1 MTAREAR
8 PGFGLL
14 AILLAA
20 VGIAP
25 LLSYGLNATSDLV
38 IRDLGISESQF
49 GLLATVCFGCA
60 AIGNL
65 AFGKFSDAQPDARL
79 MLIIFGTAALA
90 MGLAAVDAGYALLL
104 AASGIAGF
112 AQSFPN
118 GVTNRILAQR
128 VPSAWRIGWTGI
140 KQSGVQVSQLV
151 GSLAFPLLAA
161 FIGWQGASL
170 AGAVV
175 ATGLALLAL
184 RILKSAPLLA
194 APAPGKS
201 SRSGTE
207 NSEPAAGAA
216 ASTRFIIYALSLFG
230 FINGVGVQAT
240 NVYLALF
247 AVRELDFSLVAGG
260 LTAAVAGIVGVS
272 ARVGWGQMMSR
283 GVAAPKLLLLLAL
296 LATGGGTSFLLAQQ
310 LHSPILLWVAVAL
323 HGASALGVSVVLMAA
338 LLRVV
343 PASRLGS
350 SSGLVSAGQFGGF
363 TVGPLAMGLL
373 VGSPGGFTAGWIC
386 VIGVYLCC
394 TLLGVFL
401 VLRSARRR

>member
-1 MTAREAR
+1 MKVKEAR

-14 AILLAA
+14 SILLAA

-25 LLSYGLNATSDLV
+25 LLNYGLSATSDLV
-38 IRDLGISESQF
+38 IRDLGLSESQF
-49 GLLATVCFGCA
+49 GLLATACFGCA
-60 AIGNL
+60 AIGNV
-65 AFGKFSDAQPDARL
+65 AFGKFSDRQPDSRL

-90 MGLAAVDAGYALLL
+90 MALAAVDAGYVMLLV
-104 AASGIAGF
+104 ASGIAGF

-128 VPSAWRIGWTGI
+128 VPSAQRITWTGI

-151 GSLAFPLLAA
+151 GSLGFPMLAA
-161 FIGWQGASL
+161 VIGWQGASL
-170 AGAVV
+170 AGAV
-175 ATGLALLAL
+175 LAAALAFFAL
-184 RILKSAPLLA
+184 RIVNATPFLTS
-194 APAPGKS
+194 PAPKKS
-201 SRSGTE
+201 SPVTAKTSTPVADE
-207 NSEPAAGAA
+207 AS
-216 ASTRFIIYALSLFG
+216 STRFIIYALCLFG

-272 ARVGWGQMMSR
+272 ARVGWGRMMSR
-283 GVAAPKLLLLLAL
+283 GVAAPKLLLLLAV
-296 LATGGGTSFLLAQQ
+296 LAMCGGATFLLAGQ
-310 LHSPILLWVAVAL
+310 LHSSILLWVAVAL

-343 PASRLGS
+343 PANRLGS
-350 SSGLVSAGQFGGF
+350 ASGLVSAGQFGGF

-373 VGSPGGFTAGWIC
+373 VGSAGGFTAGWIC

-394 TLLGVFL
+394 TVLGIFL
-401 VLRSARRR
+401 VLRAARRA